1 MELKNKEGKPIDT
14 SKLDKDLVAVLES
27 AFGGITPQLASTME
41 ASIKPLSEKLDS
53 LDTDKLNEVI
63 EKVGKIG
70 QGNQEGEDGNTP
82 PKSDDPA
89 VQAVLTAVEKL
100 NARMDEAENKSQSER
115 EASAASA
122 RTQSYIE
129 KHYPNLQGKDVVIAR
144 IAATKPKDDEAVKAA
159 LDQERQYL
167 EATAGKDA
175 VAKQFS
181 ADSSGEGGKPDE
193 PDSEDAEA
201 KAKIEKMEAELPKS

>member
-27 AFGGITPQLASTME
+27 AFGGITPQLTSTME
-41 ASIKPLSEKLDS
+41 ASIKPLSEKLDA

-63 EKVGKIG
+63 EKAGKIG
-70 QGNQEGEDGNTP
+70 TDEKTKDGDP

-89 VQAVLTAVEKL
+89 VQAILSKLEELSKKQEEFESSTA
-100 NARMDEAENKSQSER
+100 QER

-129 KHYPNLQGKDVVIAR
+129 KNFPNLQGKDVIIAR
-144 IAATKPKDDEAVKAA
+144 ISATKPKDDDAVKAA

-175 VAKQFS
+175 VAKQFA
-181 ADSSGEGGKPDE
+181 ADSAGEGGKQTDPDNDE
-193 PDSEDAEA
+193 AEA
-201 KAKIEKMEAELPKS
+201 QAKIEKMEAQLPKG

>member
-1 MELKNKEGKPIDT
+1 MELKDKDGKPIDMT
-14 SKLDKDLVAVLES
+14 GLDDNVAKVFTA
-27 AFGGITPQLASTME
+27 AFAGITPQLASTVQE
-41 ASIKPLSEKLDS
+41 SIKPLSKKLEA
-53 LDTDKLNEVI
+53 LDTDKLTEVI

-70 QGNQEGEDGNTP
+70 ESGKEGEGENTT

-89 VQAVLTAVEKL
+89 VQAILSKLEELTKKQE
-100 NARMDEAENKSQSER
+100 EFESKSQTER
-115 EASAASA
+115 EASEESA
-122 RTQSYIE
+122 RTKAFIE
-129 KHYPNLQGKDVVIAR
+129 KHCPNLQGKDVVIAR

-181 ADSSGEGGKPDE
+181 ADSSGEGGKPNE
-193 PDSEDAEA
+193 PDSEDADNEA
-201 KAKIEKMEAELPKS
+201 KLAALNAKVNK

>member
-1 MELKNKEGKPIDT
+1 MELKDKEGKPIDT
-14 SKLDKDLVAVLES
+14 TGLDDKVVKVLTS
-27 AFGGITPQLASTME
+27 AFGGITPQLASTVQE
-41 ASIKPLSEKLDS
+41 SIKPLSEKLDA
-53 LDTDKLNEVI
+53 LDTDKLTEVI

-70 QGNQEGEDGNTP
+70 ESGKEGEGENTT

-89 VQAVLTAVEKL
+89 VQAILSKLEELTKKQE
-100 NARMDEAENKSQSER
+100 EFENKSQSER

-144 IAATKPKDDEAVKAA
+144 IAATKPKDEEAVKAA
-159 LDQERQYL
+159 LDHERQYL

-181 ADSSGEGGKPDE
+181 ADSSGEGGKPNE
-193 PDSEDAEA
+193 PDSEDADNEA
-201 KAKIEKMEAELPKS
+201 KLAALNAKVNK